1 MLIIVSVNQIAGNV
15 DVYEIFSQ
23 NSHKMLLNSSKVSQK
38 FNLEFFMQ
46 KKLILTRVRAVF
58 PFYTPWKHQK
68 IYGFLLTSGGVE
80 REY

>member
-58 PFYTPWKHQK
+58 PFYTP
-68 IYGFLLTSGGVE
+68 
-80 REY
+80 